1 MSEQPSI
8 PRAQAD
14 VHREV
19 LARCQGALPGWRG
32 RGVEAFAFDA
42 PKGFSSFTMGVR
54 ARDALDPPAA
64 LYRQLA
70 GKENAI
76 LDQAMERDVFLL
88 LGERGI
94 AAQCYHYEPGDAP
107 GYRIEAFHRGRSLSA
122 EDVFDPEVLAGVGR
136 ALHRMHQ
143 VRPPRL
149 PEGSFFERLRARWT
163 PLVQRTLER
172 DRHRFPASEQALCD
186 DLRELASD
194 GTWARVQALL
204 PTSPLRFCHNDT
216 YHGNV
221 MRLEDGGVKLVDF
234 EFSCLNHPAFDFANL
249 FAETVMEHKL
259 PDYPHFRIADPR
271 YGEREIGW
279 LVDAYLACAEGL
291 EGEARARERARLV
304 AETRQM
310 LPLSHFMYA
319 MAAIPLAVEPIQK
332 IRFIPYAHARFSRFL
347 ADTA

>member
-1 MSEQPSI
+1 MHETV
-8 PRAQAD
+8 QAELW
-14 VHREV
+14 REV
-19 LARCQGALPGWRG
+19 LERCQRALPGWRG
-32 RGVEAFAFDA
+32 RGVEDFEFDA

-54 ARDALDPPAA
+54 ARETARGVIDPPAA

-88 LGERGI
+88 LGEEGV
-94 AAQCYHYEPGDAP
+94 AARCHHYEPGVAP
-107 GYRIEAFHRGRSLSA
+107 AYRVEAFHRGRSLSA
-122 EDVFDPEVLAGVGR
+122 EDVFDREVLAGVG
-136 ALHRMHQ
+136 AELARMHRL
-143 VRPPRL
+143 RPPRL

-163 PLVQRTLER
+163 PLVRRTLER
-172 DRHRFPASEQALCD
+172 DRQRFPAEEQPLCD
-186 DLRELASD
+186 ALGELTSD
-194 GTWARVQALL
+194 ATWARVKALL

-221 MRLEDGGVKLVDF
+221 MRLDDGRVKLVDF

-259 PDYPHFRIADPR
+259 PDYPHFRIAEAR

-279 LVDAYLACAEGL
+279 LVDAYLAGD
-291 EGEARARERARLV
+291 EAGDDAAREAERARLV
-304 AETRQM
+304 AETTQM

-332 IRFIPYAHARFSRFL
+332 IRFIPYAHARFTRFL
-347 ADTA
+347 EDTA